1 MPGMATQQST
11 PVRLPPGVSEDE
23 FAAAV
28 ERFESAIGPDK
39 VLRAE
44 EELLGFR
51 DPFQYEAW
59 TEYSASAV
67 VMPTTVEE
75 VQAVV
80 RVAGERRIPL
90 WTHSR
95 GMNNG
100 YGGPAPRLDG
110 SVIVSLRNMDKV
122 LEIGSG
128 CGYQTAVLAQFA
140 REVYSIERVGPLLT
154 RTRTRLRQLRLNNV
168 RLKHADG
175 LLGLPES
182 APFDGIIFTAAATHI
197 PGTLLEQLAIRGR
210 IVFPKGSQDQY
221 LCVIERNLQGYT
233 ETMLDEVRF
242 VPIVP
247 GIWKR

>member
-1 MPGMATQQST
+1 MNTHYSGIGMTSART
-11 PVRLPPGVSEDE
+11 R
-23 FAAAV
+23 ARMI
-28 ERFESAIGPDK
+28 ER
-39 VLRAE
+39 LRARGIVDEVVLAAMSVVPRHVFVE
-44 EELLGFR
+44 EILANRAYDDVALPINFGQTISSPFTVARMSELLR
-51 DPFQYEAW
+51 
-59 TEYSASAV
+59 
-67 VMPTTVEE
+67 
-75 VQAVV
+75 
-80 RVAGERRIPL
+80 AGSGL
-90 WTHSR
+90 
-95 GMNNG
+95 
-100 YGGPAPRLDG
+100 
-110 SVIVSLRNMDKV
+110 DKV

-128 CGYQTAVLAQFA
+128 CGYQTAVLAQFV

-197 PGTLLEQLAIRGR
+197 PATLLEQLAIRGR

>member
-1 MPGMATQQST
+1 MTSARTRARMI
-11 PVRLPPGVSEDE
+11 
-23 FAAAV
+23 
-28 ERFESAIGPDK
+28 ER
-39 VLRAE
+39 LRARGIVDE
-44 EELLGFR
+44 
-51 DPFQYEAW
+51 
-59 TEYSASAV
+59 V
-67 VMPTTVEE
+67 VLAAMNVVPRHIFVEE
-75 VQAVV
+75 VLAN
-80 RVAGERRIPL
+80 RAYDDVALPINFGQTISSPFIVARMSELLR
-90 WTHSR
+90 
-95 GMNNG
+95 
-100 YGGPAPRLDG
+100 AG
-110 SVIVSLRNMDKV
+110 SDIDKV

-175 LLGLPES
+175 LLGLSES

-197 PGTLLEQLAIRGR
+197 PATLLEQLAIRGR
-210 IVFPKGSQDQY
+210 IIFPKGSQDQY

-242 VPIVP
+242 VPILP